1 MRTYLF
7 LHQAPGDYTTIDQDL
22 TFSESFGTVCTTF
35 LANDDMLFEDDETF
49 SALLTTNDGSVTLEP
64 DQTTIQINDDDGMY
78 INMYLICIMQNGSIT
93 CCMYMHKCTC
103 TCTWVISVLF
113 LHVHITVSMYT
124 AITIGFSREQYSV
137 TEGVDGTVEI
147 CAELLSGQLG
157 TEITVPFSTVE
168 GTALGKYVCT
178 CIYVEDR
185 FKTAQPF

>member
-78 INMYLICIMQNGSIT
+78 IHVYVPHMYHAEWKYYLLYVYAQVYVY
-93 CCMYMHKCTC
+93 MYMGYLCVVFTC
-103 TCTWVISVLF
+103 PYHCLNVYSHYYWFFERAVL
-113 LHVHITVSMYT
+113 S
-124 AITIGFSREQYSV
+124 
-137 TEGVDGTVEI
+137 D
-147 CAELLSGQLG
+147 
-157 TEITVPFSTVE
+157 
-168 GTALGKYVCT
+168 
-178 CIYVEDR
+178 
-185 FKTAQPF
+185 